1 MTTFCLIEGTT
12 PTSGHLDTFLRT
24 IKGSAND
31 SLKTF
36 IENDDLTGLMKAM
49 ESWKGDINDPV
60 KVVREVNSTWTF
72 WRTPLELAIDEGSSS
87 SMVAY
92 LIDQGAL
99 ITPPAMKLAINGAL
113 KDWGSPR
120 KPQEL
125 ENAEAI
131 IAVLSKAGAPWE
143 QSFYESKDV
152 YDKRELTILDVIA
165 KLGVNRAASI
175 GLTEDMK
182 PSPRPSTPTRR
193 P

>member
-1 MTTFCLIEGTT
+1 MTQFCLFEGTRPSKGRMDTLRRTFTGSPNDVLT
-12 PTSGHLDTFLRT
+12 P
-24 IKGSAND
+24 
-31 SLKTF
+31 F
-36 IENDDLTGLMKAM
+36 IESDDLRGLTNAMKA
-49 ESWKGDINDPV
+49 WKGDINDPV

-113 KDWGSPR
+113 KDWDSPR
-120 KPQEL
+120 KPREF

-131 IAVLSKAGAPWE
+131 IAVLSKSGAPWE

-152 YDKRELTILDVIA
+152 YDKRELTILDVIG